1 MITISHRVVTRLLAG
16 EELSRD
22 EKFIYLSMK
31 FGDSV
36 MMTGMMIALLP
47 LGPFRGVFGWL
58 ISQFHRWILYR
69 VMRMVEPTV
78 KRRMDEALRDRKSVP
93 RYDDSIEWA
102 IKLDDP
108 PERDSRTVSLEML
121 HILEAAAGA
130 PGAMMSEMLYQLLVE
145 PQYFAILEEEIK
157 TAIASSQDLNET
169 LQKLSLMDS
178 FIMETNRMYPVG
190 GGMSYF
196 EDS

>member
-1 MITISHRVVTRLLAG
+1 VVARILAG

-22 EKFIYLSMK
+22 EKFIHLSMK

-36 MMTGMMIALLP
+36 IMIGIMIALLP
-47 LGPFRGVFGWL
+47 LGPFRRFFGWL

-78 KRRMDEALRDRKSVP
+78 NRRKAEAPDRKSVP
-93 RYDDSIEWA
+93 RYDDSIGWA

-108 PERDSRTVSLEML
+108 PERDNRTVSLEML

-130 PGAMMSEMLYQLLVE
+130 PGAMISELLYQLLVE
-145 PQYFAILEEEIK
+145 PQYFAILEEETK
-157 TAIASSQDLNET
+157 TAIASSQDLNKT
-169 LQKLSLMDS
+169 LQKLPLMNS

-196 EDS
+196 NGLQFSC